1 MLGANTGEICNFTG
15 NYYLYLFLNIFNMEP
30 QLINLS
36 NVLIIAV
43 NPRDIYTQLGVFRLG
58 KAIFLKRIRHKDEE
72 LSRFHKISDQT
83 EYRTNLIMNALR
95 DNDIS
100 FEEVKLV
107 MGRGGPIHPV
117 ESGIYHVNEK
127 MKSDLTDSKL
137 GEDVVNLGGLIA
149 DALVREMPNAKAY
162 IANPVVV
169 DEFGELARISGHPL
183 FTRKSIFHALNQK
196 YIARKHAHSLGKKY
210 EDMKLI
216 VVNLGRA
223 ITVGMHY
230 YGKVIDATQGF
241 DGDGP
246 FSPITSG
253 SLPVGDLIR
262 MCFNG
267 KYTEAE
273 MLKIVRGEGGL
284 NAYLG
289 TPSGYE
295 VDKLIQQGDEKALF
309 YFEAM
314 AYQTSKSIG
323 SMCMTFT
330 GQIDAVLIT
339 GAMANSKVLVDF
351 IVERISKVGPVH
363 LYPGDDD
370 LEALA
375 WNGLA
380 LLKGEMSP
388 GKYV

>member
-1 MLGANTGEICNFTG
+1 
-15 NYYLYLFLNIFNMEP
+15 MEP
-30 QLINLS
+30 ILINLS
-36 NVLIIAV
+36 NVLIVTV

-58 KAIFLKRIRHKDEE
+58 KAIFLKRVRHKEE
-72 LSRFHKISDQT
+72 DLARFKEISEQT
-83 EYRTNLIMNALR
+83 EYRTKLLLNALT
-95 DNDIS
+95 DNEIS
-100 FEEVKLV
+100 LDEVKLV
-107 MGRGGPIHPV
+107 MGRGGLIHPV
-117 ESGIYHVNEK
+117 ESGVYPVNEK
-127 MKSDLTDSKL
+127 MKSDLMNSEL

-149 DALVREMPNAKAY
+149 DALAGRMPNAKAY

-169 DEFGELARISGHPL
+169 DEFSELARVSGHPL

-196 YIARKHAHSLGKKY
+196 YVAIKHAHSLGKKY

-223 ITVGMHY
+223 ITVGIHY

-262 MCFNG
+262 LCYSG
-267 KYTEAE
+267 KYSEEE

-295 VDKLIQQGDEKALF
+295 VDKMIRQGDEKARF

-314 AYQTSKSIG
+314 AYQTAKSVG

-330 GQIDAVLIT
+330 EETDAVLIT

-351 IVERISKVGPVH
+351 IVERISKIGPVH

-380 LLKGEMSP
+380 LLKGDMSP
-388 GKYV
+388 KEYV